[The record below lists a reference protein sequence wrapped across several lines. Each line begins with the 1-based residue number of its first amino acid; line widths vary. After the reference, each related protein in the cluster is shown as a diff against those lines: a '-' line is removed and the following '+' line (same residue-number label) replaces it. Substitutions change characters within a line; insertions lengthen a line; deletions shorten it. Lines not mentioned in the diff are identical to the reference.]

1 MSDLLTAT
9 KYIDKLDL
17 TFEFRYRLN
26 FMEEKTCGHSKIY
39 KGRIS
44 EDEENYEIYMEFYEC
59 GLTEKEA
66 LSRLESLIRDVENG
80 KVDVDF

>member
-9 KYIDKLDL
+9 RYNEKLKL

-26 FMEEKTCGHSKIY
+26 FMEDKSCGHTKIY
-39 KGRIS
+39 KGKIQ
-44 EDEENYEIYMEFYEC
+44 EDEENYEIYMELYEC
-59 GLTEKEA
+59 GLSKEEA
-66 LSRLESLIRDVENG
+66 LSRLELLIKDVESG